1 VIEPLD
7 GSVSCSAHDR
17 KREIST
23 QRAIEGETK
32 CAVAIVALNGL
43 IAADVESLFKDPRV
57 VTILEEN
64 NFRANVIR
72 IDSRKVTGQVIKD
85 MSLAF
90 FMPSGVVAGNQI
102 SDGAKKNGYTTAN
115 YLPFYTPM
123 VIASWTPIAKI
134 VSSNKIAK
142 VAAESGSRAII
153 TMLTWAKLV
162 NVVLTKKRWH
172 HFPNSAAMMCLGGG
186 DHDHRCAQVKFCGD
200 VSGAHQLCD

>member
-1 VIEPLD
+1 M
-7 GSVSCSAHDR
+7 
-17 KREIST
+17 
-23 QRAIEGETK
+23 
-32 CAVAIVALNGL
+32 VAFNGL
-43 IAADVESLFKDPRV
+43 IAVDVESLFKDPRV

-64 NFRANVIR
+64 NFCANVIR

-102 SDGAKKNGYTTAN
+102 SDGAKKNGFTTAT

-153 TMLTWAKLV
+153 TMLTWL
-162 NVVLTKKRWH
+162 NW
-172 HFPNSAAMMCLGGG
+172 SM
-186 DHDHRCAQVKFCGD
+186 
-200 VSGAHQLCD
+200 